1 MTTLLLGALAHGSHG
16 HSLDRPEVHTIML
29 TKLFLLAQKATPPS
43 SNAEP
48 VAGGESAFFNLRNLI
63 LVAAI
68 IIILVAYKVY
78 KDKAMK

>member
-1 MTTLLLGALAHGSHG
+1 
-16 HSLDRPEVHTIML
+16 ML
-29 TKLFLLAQKATPPS
+29 TKLFLLAQAKAPP
-43 SNAEP
+43 NPTVEP
-48 VAGGESAFFNLRNLI
+48 PAGGESAFFNLRNLI